1 MHSMPKVLHLLIV
14 LAVLAGNPDPI
25 WAEEAQVGQ
34 FKVEE
39 AQVRQAQVIPPQDDQ
54 GCVVRHVRY
63 TARLV
68 ESSLAGSPG
77 EPFEIRIRLDP
88 DTLPIGYFVSTNIRV
103 LSAPA
108 RPNIVP
114 GFPKSTVICPEP
126 GEYLL
131 EVTPSLITRTSCVG
145 VSACSLPS
153 QKIIL
158 HIQSPVF

>member
-1 MHSMPKVLHLLIV
+1 MHSMPKVFHLLIV
-14 LAVLAGNPDPI
+14 LAVLAGIPDPI

-39 AQVRQAQVIPPQDDQ
+39 VQAVPPQDDQ

-68 ESSLAGSPG
+68 ESVLSGIPG
-77 EPFEIRIRLDP
+77 EPLVITIRLDP
-88 DTLPIGYFVSTNIRV
+88 DILPIGYFVSTNIRV

-108 RPNIVP
+108 TPDILP
-114 GFPKSTVICPEP
+114 GFPETTVICPQP

-158 HIQSPVF
+158 HIQPPGF